1 MTNSTKP
8 VKSWYECVDD
18 TPEGDSVDGSPLLNS
33 SQKYPAAV
41 ILGILSFFTL
51 SGGRPGIFVA
61 PHLLMSGWSEKD
73 IGFALFVGGI
83 TALCVQ
89 TPIGQLIDC
98 TNNKRIFILTANF
111 LIAVTSILL
120 IYDTDFVIGMIC
132 LSIQGVGNAMAMPAL
147 YGLTLGLVGSEG
159 IIDQIPINETCNH
172 AGNAFYAILGGAL
185 AFMAHGDAVFWI
197 VGVMGIIGSFCLLL
211 VNGKLV
217 NHDKARGLVASLTG
231 EKVKHTPVPLLE
243 ILRDIRILILLVSI
257 SLFHLGN
264 AAMLPLLS
272 QQLSLHNQNQGLAFA
287 AACIIVAQVCMVFSA
302 ASCAKLIPQYG
313 TKKLFVLGF
322 GCIPIR
328 GAMVIVL
335 LKLYPN
341 AYVLLTTQILDGV
354 AGGIFGVTAVIVA
367 EDLTRGSGRF
377 NLIIGLIKTVE
388 ALGASFSNLIGEII
402 AHYSGYDSA
411 FLFLCVVGF
420 LPMLLY
426 IKFMPDTSRPTGIM
440 DVSLQSEKK
449 EKVEEPMNYL
459 KSDSIPTA

>member
-1 MTNSTKP
+1 MDDIKP
-8 VKSWYECVDD
+8 KKSWYECVD
-18 TPEGDSVDGSPLLNS
+18 TPDNDSVDGTPLLKNS
-33 SQKYPAAV
+33 QAYSAAV

-61 PHLLMSGWSEKD
+61 PHLLMSGWTEKD

-89 TPIGQLIDC
+89 APIGQLIDC

-111 LIAVTSILL
+111 LIAITSIVL
-120 IYDTDFVIGMIC
+120 IFDTDFAVGMIC
-132 LSIQGVGNAMAMPAL
+132 LCIQGVGNAMAMPAL
-147 YGLTLGLVGSEG
+147 YGLTLGLVGTEG
-159 IIDQIPINETCNH
+159 IIAQIPINETCNH

-185 AFMAHGDAVFWI
+185 AFMAHGNAVFWI

-217 NHDKARGLVASLTG
+217 DHDRARGLVTSTSG
-231 EKVKHTPVPLLE
+231 DKTKKYTPIPLLE
-243 ILRDIRILILLVSI
+243 ILRDTRILILLVSI

-272 QQLSLHNQNQGLAFA
+272 QQLSLHNQKQGLAFA

-302 ASCAKLIPQYG
+302 ASCAKLIPLYG

-328 GAMVIVL
+328 GAIIIIL
-335 LKLYPN
+335 LKMYPN
-341 AYVLLTTQILDGV
+341 AYILLTTQILDGV

-411 FLFLCVVGF
+411 FLFLCLVGF

-426 IKFMPDTSRPTGIM
+426 IKFMPDTSRPTDVL

-449 EKVEEPMNYL
+449 LEEGPMNYL
-459 KSDSIPTA
+459 KSDSIPNA